1 MSEGGNRCGE
11 SELIARYFA
20 PLATAPGARRLVD
33 DAASLNLEPPGDI
46 VLTVD
51 MVVAGI
57 HFLEGDDPASVAR
70 KALRVNLS
78 DLAAK
83 GAEPIGYLL
92 ALALP
97 ENWTEEWLAEF
108 CAGLADDQMRFGLSL
123 YGGDTVR
130 TTGPLTISIT
140 AFGAPGQSGMLR
152 RDGAVGEGRVLV
164 SGTIGDAALGLKL
177 ATGQARAADWG
188 LDPEEEAFLCDRY
201 RCPRPRLDLVPALRK
216 FAIAAMDISDGLVGD
231 LEKMCAASGVG
242 ARVDAARVPLS
253 PAAQKALAADP
264 ALLEVLLGG
273 GDDYEILA
281 CVDQNRVE
289 DLIGAAKVAGV
300 ALNDLGAFTSSLEGV
315 RVNAPDGGELKLR
328 RGSFTHF

>member
-20 PLATAPGARRLVD
+20 PLATAPGARKLVD
-33 DAASLNLEPPGDI
+33 DAASLKLDFPGET

-57 HFLEGDDPASVAR
+57 HFLQGDDAASIAR

-83 GAEPIGYLL
+83 GAEPVGYLL

-97 ENWTEEWLAEF
+97 DDWTEQWLAEF

-123 YGGDTVR
+123 FGGDTVR
-130 TTGPLTISIT
+130 TTGPLTVSIT
-140 AFGAPGQSGMLR
+140 AFGTPGERGMVR
-152 RDGAVGEGRVLV
+152 RDAAGQEGRVMV

-188 LDPEEEAFLCDRY
+188 LDAEEEAFLRDRY
-201 RCPRPRLDLVPALRK
+201 ACPRPRFELVPALRE
-216 FAIAAMDISDGLVGD
+216 FAQAAMDISDGLIGD
-231 LEKMCAASGVG
+231 LEKMCAASGTG
-242 ARVDAARVPLS
+242 ASIEAARVPLS
-253 PAAQKALAADP
+253 PAARKALAAEP
-264 ALLEVLLGG
+264 ALLEDLLTG
-273 GDDYEILA
+273 GDDYEILS
-281 CVDQNRVE
+281 CVGRRKAGDF
-289 DLIGAAKVAGV
+289 IGQAKTAG
-300 ALNDLGAFTSSLEGV
+300 LDMHDIGAFTPPPHV
-315 RVNAPDGGELKLR
+315 RITAPDGSDLKVS
-328 RGSFTHF
+328 RGSFSHF